1 MRRVAVAAAFAA
13 IASWPISTGAW
24 GVEVHRL
31 ITGRAIDALPAP
43 LHELY
48 APYRAFVVEHSVD
61 PDEWRVVGLSG
72 EWGLEDPNHFFDI
85 DVIGDPAPF
94 SNVPRDWPSL
104 VNRLGKERADKIGR
118 LPYRI
123 ADMYGRLVTHF
134 KGITAGTAYA
144 ADNARYVSAVLAHY
158 VEDANQPLHVAENY
172 DGQLTNQRGLHS
184 RFETQLPLRNWPTL
198 KQRPVQIHPVTDIQ
212 AYIFENI
219 IKSDSYVQAVLDA
232 DKRAAQGLSPDAN
245 GRLVYDDGF
254 YARFLRETRL
264 ILEDRLS
271 SSADAV
277 ASVIVAAWTE
287 AGKPIPK

>member
-1 MRRVAVAAAFAA
+1 MRRLVA
-13 IASWPISTGAW
+13 IAILVVLACRPAPTGAW

-43 LHELY
+43 LHDLY
-48 APYRAFVVEHSVD
+48 APYRAFVVEHAVD

-72 EWGLEDPNHFFDI
+72 EMGPEDPNHFFEI
-85 DVIGDPAPF
+85 SVIGDPAPF

-104 VNRLGKERADKIGR
+104 VSRLGKERADKIGR

-123 ADMYGRLVTHF
+123 VDMYGRLVTYF

-158 VEDANQPLHVAENY
+158 MEDANQPLHVAENY

-184 RFETQLPLRNWPTL
+184 RFETQLPTRNWATL
-198 KQRPVQIHPVTDIQ
+198 KQRPVQIHPVPDIE
-212 AYIFENI
+212 AYVFENI

-232 DKRAAQGLSPDAN
+232 DKRASEGLARDAN

-254 YARFLRETRL
+254 YARFLRETRPL
-264 ILEDRLS
+264 LEDRLS

-277 ASVIVAAWTE
+277 ASVIVAAWT
-287 AGKPIPK
+287 